1 MRNDTSTSHCM
12 LLNKS
17 LPGLTGKRRTF
28 KTCLKLYFCINFFF
42 RSFIEGEDD
51 DEELEQKQAPLCL
64 NSDISYFG
72 VGGKQAVFFIGNS
85 TRV

>member
-1 MRNDTSTSHCM
+1 MIVSVNFY
-12 LLNKS
+12 LL
-17 LPGLTGKRRTF
+17 
-28 KTCLKLYFCINFFF
+28 FFILD

-85 TRV
+85 TRVGSTSELFVCLSSWRLWPTFL